1 MVNLLLP
8 RKSDRLERAVTN
20 WINNVK
26 SIERIFQKKSEIVI
40 DYVKRIIDLN
50 DKKDEKI
57 FLMNGLE
64 DAIYVLENETFE
76 KLHFI
81 LEDILGNEL
90 VENQEINKTIKY
102 LKQFRNFLNDI
113 VISTRNFLKV
123 YNLNSNNLELLS
135 NLSNNLEKKMSKYK
149 KDLSQINESFEKI
162 LEFLNEQQ
170 KISRQFDII

>member
-1 MVNLLLP
+1 MLP